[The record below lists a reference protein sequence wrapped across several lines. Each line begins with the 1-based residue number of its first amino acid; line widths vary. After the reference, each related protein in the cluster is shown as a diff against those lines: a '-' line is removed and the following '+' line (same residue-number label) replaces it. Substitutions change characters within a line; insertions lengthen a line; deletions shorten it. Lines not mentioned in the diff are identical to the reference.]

1 MSYGDEPTLERLL
14 KLSQSL
20 SAQVDLLDQQIEH
33 LLARTAQ
40 LMHETSIDGFGREEA
55 AASYNSPAGF
65 E

>member
-40 LMHETSIDGFGREEA
+40 LMQDHSAAGFDEEVPA
-55 AASYNSPAGF
+55 TFNLPAGF

>member
-1 MSYGDEPTLERLL
+1 MGYSDEPTLERLL

-40 LMHETSIDGFGREEA
+40 LMHDTSINGFGREEA
-55 AASYNSPAGF
+55 ASCNVPAGY